1 MMGGGG
7 FVGLVGMGK
16 DVLDELGTIAVP
28 VKELPDVEGSA
39 RGTFAL
45 MAKKFLSDGVPSVA
59 RTLRRC
65 LAPPMCSV
73 QFASP
78 PCPKGM
84 VLLQGPQYRSFYTEK
99 LVGEADKKILIHASL
114 DAIIKN
120 CGAAQMEVDLL
131 LAGI

>member
-1 MMGGGG
+1 
-7 FVGLVGMGK
+7 MGK

-114 DAIIKN
+114 DAIIIN
-120 CGAAQMEVDLL
+120 DCLPGRTR
-131 LAGI
+131 